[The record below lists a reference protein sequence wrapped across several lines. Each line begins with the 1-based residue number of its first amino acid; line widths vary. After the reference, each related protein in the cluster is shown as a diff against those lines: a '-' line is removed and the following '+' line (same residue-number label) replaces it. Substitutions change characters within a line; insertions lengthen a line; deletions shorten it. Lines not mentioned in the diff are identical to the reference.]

1 MKVSLIA
8 LNSKYIHSNPAIYYI
23 AANCPDYDIS
33 TNEYTIND
41 NMDNVMGEI
50 YRENADVLGFSCYIW
65 NIEEVLYIARN
76 IKKVAP
82 KKVIVLGG
90 PEVSFDSCAILKDN
104 PTVDYIISGEGE
116 ISFKGLLEHLKQVSK
131 DFSSIPGIAY
141 RNNNHIVINPIARP
155 LKLEELPSHIDLY
168 LSKIGSRIFYY
179 ETSRGCP
186 YNCSYCLSS
195 TFKGVKYFPDER
207 IKRELKLLADNGIE
221 LVKFVDR
228 TFNTKKTHYMEI
240 FRFLRDIGKGR
251 YHFEICGDILDE
263 ETMDFLEDVPKGLF
277 QFEIGVQSTNTAS
290 LIEINRRVDF
300 QKISNNVTRLM
311 QWGNIHLHLDLI
323 AGLPFEIYESFQQ
336 SFNDVI
342 SLEPDMLQMGFLKML
357 KGSRIREGARDHGF
371 IFRDKAPYEVMAN
384 SYLSYME
391 LLKLKDIEGI
401 LEKYYNSK
409 NFMSSYRY
417 LSINYHINNKFG
429 FFEGFADYW
438 RKNDYFK
445 KSQSNADYYK
455 VLNQFV
461 IDSYGDSDFLSFLK
475 YDYLMWGKNYAIPDW
490 LTIEPDKEYRERC
503 NSFLSSSTNI
513 EKYLPTLAGNT
524 TREIIKSTRI
534 EPFSFSL
541 ESLKKGNKKDKVN
554 TDLLFLYKNKKA
566 IDSMEIIL

>member
-8 LNSKYIHSNPAIYYI
+8 MNSKYIHSNPAIYYI
-23 AANCPDYDIS
+23 AANCPEYEVS
-33 TNEYTIND
+33 THEYTIND
-41 NMDNVMGEI
+41 SIDNVMGEI
-50 YRENADVLGFSCYIW
+50 YRENADMLGFSCYIW

-82 KKVIVLGG
+82 KKLIVLGG
-90 PEVSFDSCAILKDN
+90 PEVSFDSGALLKEN
-104 PTVDYIISGEGE
+104 PSVDYIISGEGE
-116 ISFKGLLEHLKQVSK
+116 ISFKGLLELLKKGSK
-131 DFSSIPGIAY
+131 EFSSISGLTF
-141 RNNNHIVINPIARP
+141 RNNNEIVTNPITKP
-155 LKLEELPSHIDLY
+155 LNLAELPSHLNLY
-168 LSKIGSRIFYY
+168 LSKIGSRIFYF
-179 ETSRGCP
+179 ESSRGCP

-195 TFKGVKYFPDER
+195 TFKGVEYFPMER
-207 IKRELKLLADNGIE
+207 IKRELKELADKEVE

-228 TFNTKKTHYMEI
+228 TFNTKKSHYMDI

-263 ETMDFLEDVPKGLF
+263 ETMDFLRDVPNGLF
-277 QFEIGVQSTNTAS
+277 QFEIGVQSTNA
-290 LIEINRRVDF
+290 LALKEINRSMDY
-300 QKISNNVTRLM
+300 QKLSNNVALLN

-323 AGLPFEIYESFQQ
+323 AGLPFENYENFQQ

-342 SLEPDMLQMGFLKML
+342 SLEPDMLQLGFLKML
-357 KGSRIREGARDHGF
+357 KGSRVREGAREHGF

-391 LLKLKDIEGI
+391 ILKLKDIEDI
-401 LEKYYNSK
+401 LGKYYNSK
-409 NFMSSYRY
+409 NFMSSYKY
-417 LSINYHINNKFG
+417 ISTNFYDNNEFD

-438 RKNDYFK
+438 RKNNYFQ
-445 KSQSNADYYK
+445 KSQSNVDYYK
-455 VLNQFV
+455 ILNNFMV
-461 IDSYGDSDFLSFLK
+461 DLFGDSDFLDFLK
-475 YDYLMWGKNYAIPDW
+475 YDYLMLGKNYAIPDW
-490 LTIEPDKEYRERC
+490 LSIEPDKEYRERC

-534 EPFSFSL
+534 EPFRFSL
-541 ESLKKGNKKDKVN
+541 DSLMKGNKKEWVITN
-554 TDLLFLYKNKKA
+554 ILFLYKNKKA